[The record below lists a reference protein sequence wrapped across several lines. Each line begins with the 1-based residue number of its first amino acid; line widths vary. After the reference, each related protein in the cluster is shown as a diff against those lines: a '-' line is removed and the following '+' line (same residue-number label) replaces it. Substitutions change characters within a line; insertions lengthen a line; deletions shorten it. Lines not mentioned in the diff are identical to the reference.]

1 MNSWERL
8 LQKEGVL
15 AHASWRKDVE
25 GRVKGVL
32 GKVNPRKEGL
42 LRGKD
47 RKGNA
52 GKGVLPQASRVGLV
66 RD

>member
-1 MNSWERL
+1 MN
-8 LQKEGVL
+8 
-15 AHASWRKDVE
+15 ASWRKDVE
-25 GRVKGVL
+25 VRVKGGL
-32 GKVNPRKEGL
+32 GKVNSGKEVL

-52 GKGVLPQASRVGLV
+52 WKGVLPQASRVGLV